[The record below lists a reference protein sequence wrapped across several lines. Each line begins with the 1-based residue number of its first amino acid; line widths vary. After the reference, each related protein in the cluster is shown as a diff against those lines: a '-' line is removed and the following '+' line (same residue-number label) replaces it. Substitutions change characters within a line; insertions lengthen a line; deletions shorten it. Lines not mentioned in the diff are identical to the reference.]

1 MSVFMK
7 KLLRTLRVI
16 VPFPLIRYLKS
27 WRPRQLDEVE
37 LVFRAIGH
45 LRGTMI
51 DVGGHYGGSCER
63 FARNGWTVFVFEPD
77 PDNRK
82 VLRKTCSK
90 YPSVIVDSRAVTDVD
105 DEYLNFYASAVSTG
119 ISGLSAFHKT
129 HQVVTKVRT
138 VTLGRI
144 ISEQEISKIDFLKV
158 DTEGFDMFVLKG
170 MPWEVIMP
178 TILVCEF
185 EDRKTKPLG
194 YSFQDLVTYIV
205 SKGYD
210 VLVSEWHPIVEY
222 GKTHHWRR
230 FAPYPMELSDDN
242 AWGNIIAVRKDGGL
256 SFDSL
261 CAIAEEYSLE
271 FS

>member
-1 MSVFMK
+1 M
-7 KLLRTLRVI
+7 
-16 VPFPLIRYLKS
+16 
-27 WRPRQLDEVE
+27 
-37 LVFRAIGH
+37 H
-45 LRGTMI
+45 GTMI

-77 PDNRK
+77 PENRK
-82 VLRKTCSK
+82 ILGKTCSK

-105 DEYLNFYASAVSTG
+105 DEHLSFYASAVSSG

-129 HQVVTKVRT
+129 HQVVAKVRT

-170 MPWEVIMP
+170 LPWDEIRPIV
-178 TILVCEF
+178 LVCEF
-185 EDRKTKPLG
+185 EDRKTRPLG
-194 YSFQDLVTYIV
+194 YSFVDLVTYIT

-210 VLVSEWHPIVEY
+210 VLVSEWYPIIEY
-222 GKTHHWRR
+222 GKTHRWRR
-230 FAPYPMELSDDN
+230 FARYPMELSDSN
-242 AWGNIIAVRKDGGL
+242 AWGNIIAVRKDSGL
-256 SFDSL
+256 LFDSL
-261 CAIAEEYSLE
+261 CEIAEEYSSE